1 MAKRSESMRVIRVSM
16 RRQVG
21 ALRADQSEGPRMM
34 FAALVS
40 AAETIT
46 AVSMTL
52 AGGQH

>member
-1 MAKRSESMRVIRVSM
+1 MRVIRVCM

-21 ALRADQSEGPRMM
+21 ALRADQSECSPTM

-40 AAETIT
+40 VAETII